1 MAGPNIPSSEL
12 PNAILDVTTVVNETT
27 TEEETPVVEF
37 QECTVD
43 TEERRVGNHPAVDC
57 YQEAAVKRLNG
68 FTAQPELA
76 NL

>member
-1 MAGPNIPSSEL
+1 MN
-12 PNAILDVTTVVNETT
+12 DTTI
-27 TEEETPVVEF
+27 EEETPVVEF
-37 QECTVD
+37 QECSVD
-43 TEERRVGNHPAVDC
+43 PKREGFNHPAVDC